1 MILRTQKTIVLF
13 AWGLTLLFLPWHWFG
28 GSSIA
33 TVLVPDFE
41 NSVIG
46 QFFYWWLC
54 TFFATTAVALAL
66 GLKNILLAVPIL
78 LFLPIAFFVAAFS
91 AQYSDA
97 RPMYLSLLFFLFFA
111 TCVPLL
117 IRAYKNEKKRHKIYQ
132 AALLLMVLLAST
144 FMLFA

>member
-1 MILRTQKTIVLF
+1 
-13 AWGLTLLFLPWHWFG
+13 LFLPWHWFG

>member
-13 AWGLTLLFLPWHWFG
+13 AWGLTLLFFPWHWFG

-41 NSVIG
+41 NSVRG
-46 QFFYWWLC
+46 QLFYWWLC
-54 TFFATTAVALAL
+54 TFLATTTAALAL
-66 GLKNILLAVPIL
+66 GLKNIFLA
-78 LFLPIAFFVAAFS
+78 LPIAFFVAAFS

-117 IRAYKNEKKRHKIYQ
+117 IRSYKNEKKRQRIYQ
-132 AALLLMVLLAST
+132 GALLLMVLSAST
-144 FMLFA
+144 FMFFA

>member
-1 MILRTQKTIVLF
+1 LILRTQKTIVLF

>member
-1 MILRTQKTIVLF
+1 MMLGTQKTIVLF
-13 AWGLTLLFLPWHWFG
+13 AWGLTLLFFPWHWFG

-41 NSVIG
+41 NSVRG
-46 QFFYWWLC
+46 QFLYWWLC
-54 TFFATTAVALAL
+54 TFLATTAAALAL
-66 GLKNILLAVPIL
+66 GLKNIFLALPIL

-117 IRAYKNEKKRHKIYQ
+117 IRAYKNEKERQKIYQ
-132 AALLLMVLLAST
+132 GALLLMVLSAST
-144 FMLFA
+144 FMFFA